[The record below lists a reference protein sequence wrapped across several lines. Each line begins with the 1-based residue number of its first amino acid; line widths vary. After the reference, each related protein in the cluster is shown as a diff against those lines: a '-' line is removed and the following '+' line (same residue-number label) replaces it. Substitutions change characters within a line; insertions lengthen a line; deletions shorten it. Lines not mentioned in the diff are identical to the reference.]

1 MKFELSIIVPTF
13 NESGNVIPL
22 YHEIKKALNAIK
34 YELIFVD
41 DDSKDGTI
49 DEINE
54 LIKQY
59 DNIRL
64 IHRVDKRGL
73 SSACIEGFN
82 ASESKYLAVIDA
94 DLQHDP
100 ALLNKMLQ
108 EIKKDKLDLI
118 IASRFLKN
126 SVISGLS
133 NTREKFSS
141 IGNALSTMITGI
153 KLSDP
158 LSGYFMIK
166 KNVVTPLIPKLSG
179 IGFKILLDIVSTS
192 RFSRVKLKY
201 LELPTHFRERV
212 NGESK
217 LDLLTI
223 LEFVTL
229 ILDKILGK
237 YIPIRLVLFIIV
249 GFSGLLLHMVLL
261 AIMLKIFN
269 LGFIFSQIVSTSA
282 AMISNFFVNN
292 IFTYRDR
299 RLYGMAMLRGLISFS
314 IACSIGGIINVASS
328 IFIFDRAVYWPIAAL
343 IGCVLGSVCNYIIT
357 ALTTWKHK
365 DNIK

>member
-1 MKFELSIIVPTF
+1 MKLELSIIVPTF

-22 YHEIKKALNAIK
+22 YNEIKKALKTAK
-34 YELIFVD
+34 YEIIFVD

-49 DEINE
+49 DEING
-54 LIKQY
+54 LIKQH
-59 DNIRL
+59 NNVWL
-64 IHRVDKRGL
+64 IHRIDKRGL
-73 SSACIEGFN
+73 SSACIEGFI
-82 ASESKYLAVIDA
+82 ASDSKYLAVIDA

-100 ALLNKMLQ
+100 ALLSEMLQ
-108 EIKKDKLDLI
+108 KIRSDELDLI
-118 IASRFLKN
+118 IASRFLKD

-141 IGNALSTMITGI
+141 IGNAISTMVTGI

-166 KNVVTPLIPKLSG
+166 KAVVNPLIPKLSG
-179 IGFKILLDIVSTS
+179 MGFKILLDIISTS
-192 RFSRVKLKY
+192 RFSRIKLKY
-201 LELPTHFRERV
+201 LELPTHFRERI

-223 LEFVTL
+223 LEFITL

-237 YIPIRLVLFIIV
+237 YIPIRLVLFVIV
-249 GFSGLLLHMVLL
+249 GFSGFLLHMLVL

-269 LGFIFSQIVSTSA
+269 LSFVFSQIVATSL
-282 AMISNFFVNN
+282 AMTSNFFVNN

-299 RLYGMAMLRGLISFS
+299 RLYGMAMLKGLVSFC
-314 IACSIGGIINVASS
+314 IACFIGGAINVTSSS
-328 IFIFDRAVYWPIAAL
+328 IIFDQGVYWPIAAL
-343 IGCVLGSVCNYIIT
+343 IGCVLGFLCNYVIT

-365 DNIK
+365 S

>member
-13 NESGNVIPL
+13 NEFGNVIPL
-22 YHEIKKALNAIK
+22 YKEIKKALKTVKHEI
-34 YELIFVD
+34 IFVD

-59 DNIRL
+59 DNVRL
-64 IHRVDKRGL
+64 IHRIDKRGL
-73 SSACIEGFN
+73 SSACIDGFI
-82 ASESKYLAVIDA
+82 ASNSKYVSVIDA
-94 DLQHDP
+94 DLQHEP
-100 ALLNKMLQ
+100 ALLSKMLQ
-108 EIKKDKLDLI
+108 KIRSDKLDLI
-118 IASRFLKN
+118 IASRFLKD

-141 IGNALSTMITGI
+141 IGNVISTMITGV

-166 KNVVTPLIPKLSG
+166 KNIVSPLIPKLSG
-179 IGFKILLDIVSTS
+179 MGFKILLDIVSTS
-192 RFSRVKLKY
+192 RFSRIKLNY
-201 LELPTHFRERV
+201 LELPTHFRER
-212 NGESK
+212 NKGESK

-237 YIPIRLVLFIIV
+237 YIPIRLVLFVIV
-249 GFSGLLLHMVLL
+249 GFSGLLLHMLVL
-261 AIMLKIFN
+261 AIMLKILN
-269 LGFIFSQIVSTSA
+269 LDFVFSQIVATSL

-299 RLYGMAMLRGLISFS
+299 RLHGMAMLKGLISFS
-314 IACSIGGIINVASS
+314 IACSIGGAINVASS
-328 IFIFDRAVYWPIAAL
+328 TFIFDRGVYWPIAAI
-343 IGCVLGSVCNYIIT
+343 IGCVFGFLCNYIIT
-357 ALTTWKHK
+357 ALTTWK
-365 DNIK
+365 NQ